1 MSDYLNTL
9 FGLTGKTVL
18 VTGGGTGIGREAAL
32 SFAKAGAK
40 VAVIGRRVEKL
51 AETVDAIEATGGKAL
66 AVAMDVVDPGSISAG
81 LETIT
86 ADLGIVDIL
95 INNAG
100 VESVHTLLHT
110 SEEEWDHV
118 MGINLKGPWQLA
130 KELLE
135 GWSKESRGGN
145 IVNIGSI
152 TGLAPQKGLASYA
165 VSKAAILHMTK
176 IMALEWAQ
184 YGVRVNAI
192 AQGYYR
198 TDMTEQFLDLPFGQ
212 KLIKNIPMR
221 RPGNLPELMGAMI
234 YLASDASSYVTG
246 TTLVVDGGHLV
257 RSL

>member
-9 FGLTGKTVL
+9 FGLIGKTVL

-51 AETVDAIEATGGKAL
+51 AETVEAIEATGGKAL
-66 AVAMDVVDPGSISAG
+66 AVGMDVADPGSISAG
-81 LETIT
+81 LGTIT
-86 ADLGIVDIL
+86 ADLGMVDIL

-100 VESVHTLLHT
+100 VESEHTLLHT

-118 MGINLKGPWQLA
+118 MGINLKGPWRLA

-192 AQGYYR
+192 APGYYR